1 VPYRRK
7 KLTFAISSPDEFLY
21 NNILGL
27 YYNTIASEII
37 AYECPNPFFYRFF
50 SASYLVILCRL
61 FTNTEKKEKKY
72 KLKLIMMREDVL
84 NTDVINYKKKYQ
96 ALKKKMK
103 LLVYEQECFL
113 DELRKSQR
121 KLLKVTRDRSFL
133 LDRLLQYEHLN
144 DTSSDSESTAS
155 SDSEIGK
162 DNKKRKPGTFHVL
175 MGTSSAGGSGLQ
187 NLQLTA
193 SGEPIASL
201 SGRLGKEPPKK
212 KPKIGARK
220 VPAKSGSLR
229 TSVNLSVPA
238 KRTVSCGTLSQS
250 MTGVNQ
256 PPRVVLSREE
266 IERNLDLKH
275 SSKPQ
280 FLSIDMTS
288 HSLPDDIFS
297 HDNSNQDTAEHLSD
311 SVKIEVEDT
320 DLVIDMA

>member
-1 VPYRRK
+1 
-7 KLTFAISSPDEFLY
+7 
-21 NNILGL
+21 
-27 YYNTIASEII
+27 
-37 AYECPNPFFYRFF
+37 
-50 SASYLVILCRL
+50 
-61 FTNTEKKEKKY
+61 
-72 KLKLIMMREDVL
+72 MREEFSH
-84 NTDVINYKKKYQ
+84 TDVINYKKKYQ

-155 SDSEIGK
+155 SESETGK
-162 DNKKRKPGTFHVL
+162 DSKKRKPATSHVFV
-175 MGTSSAGGSGLQ
+175 GTSSAVASGLQ
-187 NLQLTA
+187 LAA
-193 SGEPIASL
+193 SGESLASL
-201 SGRLGKEPPKK
+201 SSRLAKEPPKK
-212 KPKIGARK
+212 KPKIGTRK
-220 VPAKSGSLR
+220 VSAKGGSLR
-229 TSVNLSVPA
+229 TSLSVPA
-238 KRTVSCGTLSQS
+238 KRPIQCGTSAQT
-250 MTGVNQ
+250 MAATIQ

-266 IERNLDLKH
+266 IERHLDLKH

-297 HDNSNQDTAEHLSD
+297 HDNSNQDTAEPASD

>member
-1 VPYRRK
+1 
-7 KLTFAISSPDEFLY
+7 
-21 NNILGL
+21 
-27 YYNTIASEII
+27 
-37 AYECPNPFFYRFF
+37 
-50 SASYLVILCRL
+50 
-61 FTNTEKKEKKY
+61 
-72 KLKLIMMREDVL
+72 MMRE
-84 NTDVINYKKKYQ
+84 DVINYKKKYQ

-133 LDRLLQYEHLN
+133 LDRLLQYEQLN

-155 SDSEIGK
+155 SDSDTCK
-162 DNKKRKPGTFHVL
+162 DSKKRKPATFHVL
-175 MGTSSAGGSGLQ
+175 MGSSSAGASGLQ

-193 SGEPIASL
+193 SGEPIAPV

-238 KRTVSCGTLSQS
+238 RRTAPCETSSTSV
-250 MTGVNQ
+250 TGITQ

-297 HDNSNQDTAEHLSD
+297 HDNSNQDPAEPATD
-311 SVKIEVEDT
+311 NVKIEVEDT

>member
-1 VPYRRK
+1 
-7 KLTFAISSPDEFLY
+7 
-21 NNILGL
+21 
-27 YYNTIASEII
+27 
-37 AYECPNPFFYRFF
+37 
-50 SASYLVILCRL
+50 
-61 FTNTEKKEKKY
+61 
-72 KLKLIMMREDVL
+72 MREEFSH
-84 NTDVINYKKKYQ
+84 TDVINYKKKYQ

-155 SDSEIGK
+155 SESETGK
-162 DNKKRKPGTFHVL
+162 DSKKRKPATSHVL
-175 MGTSSAGGSGLQ
+175 VGTSSAAASGLQ
-187 NLQLTA
+187 LAA
-193 SGEPIASL
+193 SGESLASL
-201 SGRLGKEPPKK
+201 SSRLAKEPPKK
-212 KPKIGARK
+212 KPKIATRK
-220 VPAKSGSLR
+220 VSAKGGSLR
-229 TSVNLSVPA
+229 ASLNISVPA
-238 KRTVSCGTLSQS
+238 KRPPQCGTSAQAIAAA
-250 MTGVNQ
+250 NQ

-266 IERNLDLKH
+266 IERHLDLKH

-288 HSLPDDIFS
+288 HNLPDDIFS
-297 HDNSNQDTAEHLSD
+297 HDNSNQDTAEPASD

>member
-1 VPYRRK
+1 
-7 KLTFAISSPDEFLY
+7 LLH
-21 NNILGL
+21 
-27 YYNTIASEII
+27 
-37 AYECPNPFFYRFF
+37 
-50 SASYLVILCRL
+50 
-61 FTNTEKKEKKY
+61 KKY
-72 KLKLIMMREDVL
+72 KLKSKMMREDVSHA
-84 NTDVINYKKKYQ
+84 DVINYKKKYQ

-155 SDSEIGK
+155 SDSETGK
-162 DNKKRKPGTFHVL
+162 DSKKRKPATFHVL
-175 MGTSSAGGSGLQ
+175 MGTSSAGASGLQ

-193 SGEPIASL
+193 GGEPVAPF
-201 SGRLGKEPPKK
+201 SGRLGKEQPKK

-220 VPAKSGSLR
+220 VPAKSTLR
-229 TSVNLSVPA
+229 TSLSLSVPA
-238 KRTVSCGTLSQS
+238 KRTVPYGTASQS
-250 MTGVNQ
+250 VTVVNQ
-256 PPRVVLSREE
+256 TPRVVLSREE

-297 HDNSNQDTAEHLSD
+297 HDNSNQDTAEPLSD
-311 SVKIEVEDT
+311 TVKVEVEDS

>member
-1 VPYRRK
+1 MK
-7 KLTFAISSPDEFLY
+7 QD
-21 NNILGL
+21 
-27 YYNTIASEII
+27 
-37 AYECPNPFFYRFF
+37 F
-50 SASYLVILCRL
+50 SY
-61 FTNTEKKEKKY
+61 
-72 KLKLIMMREDVL
+72 
-84 NTDVINYKKKYQ
+84 TDAINYKKKYQ

-155 SDSEIGK
+155 SDSETGK
-162 DNKKRKPGTFHVL
+162 EIKKRKPATSQMLV
-175 MGTSSAGGSGLQ
+175 GTSSAGGSGLK
-187 NLQLTA
+187 LTA
-193 SGEPIASL
+193 SGEPITSL

-220 VPAKSGSLR
+220 VSAKSGSLR
-229 TSVNLSVPA
+229 TSLNINIPT
-238 KRTVSCGTLSQS
+238 KRPVTSAQT
-250 MTGVNQ
+250 MTGVHQ
-256 PPRVVLSREE
+256 TPRVTLSREE
-266 IERNLDLKH
+266 IERHLDLKH

-297 HDNSNQDTAEHLSD
+297 HDNSNQDAAEPSLD

>member
-1 VPYRRK
+1 
-7 KLTFAISSPDEFLY
+7 
-21 NNILGL
+21 
-27 YYNTIASEII
+27 
-37 AYECPNPFFYRFF
+37 
-50 SASYLVILCRL
+50 
-61 FTNTEKKEKKY
+61 
-72 KLKLIMMREDVL
+72 MREDFSH
-84 NTDVINYKKKYQ
+84 TDAINYKKKYQ

-155 SDSEIGK
+155 SDSEAGK
-162 DNKKRKPGTFHVL
+162 DNKKRKPATSHMLVGA
-175 MGTSSAGGSGLQ
+175 SSAGVSG
-187 NLQLTA
+187 LQLTA
-193 SGEPIASL
+193 TGEPIASL
-201 SGRLGKEPPKK
+201 SSRLGKEPPKK

-220 VPAKSGSLR
+220 VSAKSGSLR
-229 TSVNLSVPA
+229 TSLNIISVPA
-238 KRTVSCGTLSQS
+238 SRPVLGGMPAQS
-250 MTGVNQ
+250 MVGVNQ
-256 PPRVVLSREE
+256 QPRVGLSREE
-266 IERNLDLKH
+266 IERHLDLKH

-297 HDNSNQDTAEHLSD
+297 HDNSNQDTAEPLLD
-311 SVKIEVEDT
+311 NVKIEVEDT

>member
-1 VPYRRK
+1 
-7 KLTFAISSPDEFLY
+7 
-21 NNILGL
+21 
-27 YYNTIASEII
+27 
-37 AYECPNPFFYRFF
+37 
-50 SASYLVILCRL
+50 
-61 FTNTEKKEKKY
+61 
-72 KLKLIMMREDVL
+72 MREDFSHS
-84 NTDVINYKKKYQ
+84 DVINYKKKYQ

-155 SDSEIGK
+155 SDSETGK
-162 DNKKRKPGTFHVL
+162 DNRKRKPTTSHMLAGS
-175 MGTSSAGGSGLQ
+175 SSAGASG
-187 NLQLTA
+187 LQLTA
-193 SGEPIASL
+193 SGEPIISL
-201 SGRLGKEPPKK
+201 SSRLVKEPPKK

-220 VPAKSGSLR
+220 VSAKSGSLR
-229 TSVNLSVPA
+229 TSLSISAAA
-238 KRTVSCGTLSQS
+238 KRPVQCGTSAQS
-250 MTGVNQ
+250 IAGANQ
-256 PPRVVLSREE
+256 APRVVLSREE
-266 IERNLDLKH
+266 IERHLDLKH

-297 HDNSNQDTAEHLSD
+297 HDNSNQDMAEPSTD